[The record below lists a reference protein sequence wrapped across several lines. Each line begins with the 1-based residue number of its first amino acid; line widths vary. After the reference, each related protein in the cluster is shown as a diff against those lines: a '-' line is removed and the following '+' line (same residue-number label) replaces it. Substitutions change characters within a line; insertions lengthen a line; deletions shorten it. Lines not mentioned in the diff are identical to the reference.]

1 MNVGAGEAAEVNVS
15 VNDLVALMVEIA
27 AFVLL
32 AVVGW
37 RLGSSFATRALGAL
51 ALPVSAGVL
60 WGLFAAPKARVTSL
74 PLAVAAKVVVLGG
87 AVLAAAVLLPAPLAG
102 LFAVVV
108 VVNTVLV
115 YVGPLARPR

>member
-1 MNVGAGEAAEVNVS
+1 
-15 VNDLVALMVEIA
+15 
-27 AFVLL
+27 
-32 AVVGW
+32 
-37 RLGSSFATRALGAL
+37 
-51 ALPVSAGVL
+51 
-60 WGLFAAPKARVTSL
+60 
-74 PLAVAAKVVVLGG
+74 VLGG